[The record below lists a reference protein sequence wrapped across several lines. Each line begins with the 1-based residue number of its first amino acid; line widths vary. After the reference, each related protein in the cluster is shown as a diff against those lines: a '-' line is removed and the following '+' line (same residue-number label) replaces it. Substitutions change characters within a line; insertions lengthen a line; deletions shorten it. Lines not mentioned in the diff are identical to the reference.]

1 MAGQTPMIFEF
12 VSEAKEHLANVS
24 DDLLALEKHRG
35 EAARYCIDRLFRA
48 VHSVKG
54 GAGFFGCR
62 NIETL
67 AHLMETLLGRM
78 REDHLQPGPGLVDA
92 LLSGTDR
99 ILALLDDVERSDH
112 ADISDI
118 HGRLN
123 AFFSEEHSAPQPV
136 ESRALVPAAPEEFDP
151 ASRLQERPAEH
162 SFLYVL
168 RIDLGERFRA
178 TGQLPLT
185 VLQGLLEHGSILD
198 ARLETDGDLEGPL
211 HYHALFSGALGPDEL
226 CRSAGLHPKEM
237 SVLEAPLVPAAPAP
251 AVAVVEEP
259 ASVVPRSGERA
270 ASVRISV
277 NLLDRL
283 MTLAGELVLVRNRAM
298 RVVAPDDPLR
308 PIVQRLDG
316 VTSQMQDAVL
326 LTRMQ
331 PVGNLFGKFP
341 RMVRDLARQIGKEI
355 ELDIQGTEVEL
366 DKTILESLSDPLT
379 HLIRNSCDHGIES
392 PEQRARAGKPPAG
405 RIRLSAHHEG
415 GQIRIEV
422 RDDGKGIDPAI
433 IKRKAVESGLRAP
446 AEVTRLSD
454 KDALAL
460 ILLPGFS
467 TAATVTDVSGRGV
480 GMDVVKTN
488 LDQLGGSLDIE
499 STVGEGTA
507 FHLRLPLTLA
517 IIPCLLVQMGQER
530 YAIPQKDL
538 EELVCVRPGQA
549 RGRIEYAYD
558 REVYR
563 LRDRLLPLVRLAD
576 VLAHPEPFTA
586 ATRKEL
592 LRQHS
597 SDQENQLLSFA
608 VVKVGA
614 RRFGLVVDRILN
626 NEEIVVKPM
635 HPELKSLTCY
645 SGATILGDGRVALIL
660 DIAGIAR
667 HAGVFAALEP
677 PQAAHANGQAEQD
690 RQPVLLF
697 QYGEREQFAVALAMI
712 RRIELIRKE
721 RIETIGDKEYV
732 TLDGVPTRVLRLDHY
747 LNVSPGVDRDPLF
760 LLLPRNLPRPLGLL
774 ASNLIDTEQLVI
786 ELNTDSHTE
795 DGLLGTAIVRG
806 RMTLFLDI
814 FRLADKID
822 PARPEDRRPHSLPP
836 VKRRVLLVDDTQFF
850 REVVK
855 GYLEAEGYEV
865 ETAVDGADGL
875 TRLEAAEFD
884 LVVSDIEMPVLDGWG
899 FARAVRRRGSDV
911 PLLALTTLST
921 DADRAKALAC
931 GFDLYEVKLDRE
943 RFLAAVAEL
952 MPETTTAVKRGG

>member
-1 MAGQTPMIFEF
+1 
-12 VSEAKEHLANVS
+12 
-24 DDLLALEKHRG
+24 
-35 EAARYCIDRLFRA
+35 
-48 VHSVKG
+48 
-54 GAGFFGCR
+54 
-62 NIETL
+62 
-67 AHLMETLLGRM
+67 
-78 REDHLQPGPGLVDA
+78 
-92 LLSGTDR
+92 
-99 ILALLDDVERSDH
+99 
-112 ADISDI
+112 
-118 HGRLN
+118 
-123 AFFSEEHSAPQPV
+123 
-136 ESRALVPAAPEEFDP
+136 
-151 ASRLQERPAEH
+151 
-162 SFLYVL
+162 
-168 RIDLGERFRA
+168 
-178 TGQLPLT
+178 
-185 VLQGLLEHGSILD
+185 
-198 ARLETDGDLEGPL
+198 
-211 HYHALFSGALGPDEL
+211 
-226 CRSAGLHPKEM
+226 
-237 SVLEAPLVPAAPAP
+237 
-251 AVAVVEEP
+251 
-259 ASVVPRSGERA
+259 
-270 ASVRISV
+270 
-277 NLLDRL
+277 
-283 MTLAGELVLVRNRAM
+283 
-298 RVVAPDDPLR
+298 LR

-379 HLIRNSCDHGIES
+379 HLIRNSCDHGIE
-392 PEQRARAGKPPAG
+392 PPQQRARAGKPTTG
-405 RIRLSAHHEG
+405 RIHLSAHHEG

-422 RDDGKGIDPAI
+422 RDDGKGIDPAVL
-433 IKRKAVESGLRAP
+433 KRKAVESGLRAP
-446 AEVTRLSD
+446 AEVARLSD
-454 KDALAL
+454 KDALSL

-517 IIPCLLVQMGQER
+517 IIPCLLVQTDAER

-538 EELVCVRPGQA
+538 EELVCVRPEQA

-592 LRQHS
+592 LRQHPS
-597 SDQENQLLSFA
+597 NGENQLLSFA

-667 HAGVFAALEP
+667 HAGVFAALEL
-677 PQAAHANGQAEQD
+677 PQAAPANGQAEQD

-721 RIETIGDKEYV
+721 RMETIGDKEYV
-732 TLDGVPTRVLRLDHY
+732 TLDGVPTRVLRLDHF

-760 LLLPRNLPRPLGLL
+760 LLLPRNLPRPLGIL
-774 ASNLIDTEQLVI
+774 ASNLIDTEQLVV

-814 FRLADKID
+814 FRLSDKLD
-822 PARPEDRRPHSLPP
+822 PARLEDRRPHALPQ

-875 TRLEAAEFD
+875 KRLDAAEFD

-921 DADRAKALAC
+921 DADRDKALAC
-931 GFDLYEVKLDRE
+931 GFDRYEVKLDRE

-952 MPETTTAVKRGG
+952 LPERTPAR